1 MTATKSTMVKSIL
14 GMILLVGA
22 AWFVWNWGFC
32 RFYVKPGYMAL
43 ISSKIG
49 DPLPSNQILAGPG
62 QKGIRAEVLGEG
74 RHFLNPVFY
83 EYEIVPCQRIAPGQ
97 VGIVT
102 SKVGEEL
109 PQGEFLADDHQ
120 KGTWRRVL
128 GPGTYRMNP
137 YGYRIDTLPAVS
149 IPIGY
154 AGVITSLSGEQ
165 AAEGAFAKSGQ
176 KGVREDILQPG
187 LYFLNPR
194 EYKVDVLEIGV
205 SQVSMLK
212 EGGRVFT
219 KAQLDVQ
226 NVALQELNYNMLEQQ
241 QEKRAD
247 YLQKS
252 SGLLSSLSQSRTAP
266 RNENSQY
273 KPRTA
278 DQQDQADIQ
287 RVPEKYRLGDDMA
300 SLGLSQVLEFPSR
313 DGFQISLDMTVEF
326 ELHPKNIAWIFRTY
340 GDLPAVL
347 DKIIVPQISSVARN
361 KGSEYGAR
369 DFVAGE
375 ARSVFQDEL
384 THALKTT
391 LEEKKIIIHNA
402 LIRQVSV
409 PMQILE
415 PIQQV
420 GLAIEQDLTNKE
432 RQNTAKKL
440 AELNTEQT
448 LIDQRKQQVAEETKK
463 LRAEIKADQERQVAN
478 IQADTQRKVAE
489 IRKQTAAME
498 ADRVRLL
505 GVAKAE
511 AYQRVEGEKADG
523 LRLKARAM
531 GDPEAYTLW
540 EFATRLS
547 PDLKLNILHAGQ
559 GTLWTDMEKAGGAA
573 SLGGAE
579 GLAE

>member
-1 MTATKSTMVKSIL
+1 MSLSKSIIVKSSLFIVL
-14 GMILLVGA
+14 AFA
-22 AWFVWNWGFC
+22 ALWGFWMWGVC
-32 RFYVKPGYMAL
+32 RFYVEPGYMAV
-43 ISSKIG
+43 INSKIG
-49 DPLPSNQILAGPG
+49 DPLPPDQILAGPG
-62 QKGIRAEVLGEG
+62 QKGVRAEVLGEG
-74 RHFLNPVFY
+74 RHFLNPIFY
-83 EYEIVPCQRIAPGQ
+83 GKEIIACQRIAPGQ

-109 PQGEFLADDHQ
+109 PPGEFLADDHQ
-120 KGTWRRVL
+120 KGIWRRVL
-128 GPGTYRMNP
+128 GPGTYRINP
-137 YGYRIDTLPAVS
+137 FGYRIDTLPAVS

-165 AAEGAFAKSGQ
+165 AAEGDFAQAGQ

-247 YLQKS
+247 YLEKNS
-252 SGLLSSLSQSRTAP
+252 RLLSSLSESKPSRRQKEGGKYNPQTA
-266 RNENSQY
+266 E
-273 KPRTA
+273 
-278 DQQDQADIQ
+278 QQDRQDLQ
-287 RVPEKYRLGDDMA
+287 RVPEKYRLGNDMA
-300 SLGLSQVLEFPSR
+300 SLGLAQVLEFPSR

-369 DFVAGE
+369 DFVAGD

-384 THALKTT
+384 TNSLKTT
-391 LEEKKIIIHNA
+391 LGEKKIIIHNA

-420 GLAIEQDLTNKE
+420 GLAIEQDLTNLE

-463 LRAEIKADQERQVAN
+463 IRAEIKADQERQVAN
-478 IQADTQRKVAE
+478 IQADTQRQVAE
-489 IRKQTAAME
+489 VRKQTAGME
-498 ADRVRLL
+498 ANRVRLL
-505 GVAKAE
+505 GTAKAD
-511 AYQRVEGEKADG
+511 AYQRVEGERADG

-540 EFATRLS
+540 EFATNLS
-547 PDLKLNILHAGQ
+547 KDLRINILHAGD
-559 GTLWTDMEKAGGAA
+559 GTLWTDMEKSGGAA
-573 SLGGAE
+573 QLGGAE
-579 GLAE
+579 SLK